1 MIFHRFEG
9 VGKRFQGVGWCFQGV
24 SMCFEACLKGF
35 EGRQCILDDF
45 NHPPPKL
52 VEVGPDLS
60 RSVLEL
66 FEDSDPSIEGEATQ
80 IARNLPD
87 LCIQLGRQPCLGRV
101 PSEIFWCKD
110 RGASRSFIAFSYAC
124 AHLFGIARQ
133 ANKCTLVSARH
144 THRSCTDCC
153 DFCTP

>member
-1 MIFHRFEG
+1 MVFHRFEG

-66 FEDSDPSIEGEATQ
+66 FEDSGPSIEGEATQ
-80 IARNLPD
+80 IARNLTT
-87 LCIQLGRQPCLGRV
+87 LG
-101 PSEIFWCKD
+101 I
-110 RGASRSFIAFSYAC
+110 
-124 AHLFGIARQ
+124 
-133 ANKCTLVSARH
+133 
-144 THRSCTDCC
+144 
-153 DFCTP
+153 